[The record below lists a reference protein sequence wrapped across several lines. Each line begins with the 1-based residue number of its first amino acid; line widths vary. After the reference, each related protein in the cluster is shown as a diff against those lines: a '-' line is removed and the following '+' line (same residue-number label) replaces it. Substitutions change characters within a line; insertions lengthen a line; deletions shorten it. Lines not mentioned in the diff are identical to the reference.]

1 MKSIEDQIGTEIVKA
16 QASVYRDFYQD
27 QSTRDSLLKGRIPAL
42 RKFGLISA
50 PSTLSALSV
59 IGDFSFPLRETAANL
74 TISNLPLLSAFLNQ
88 AADGSQAIM
97 GTLQFMKMTEGN
109 SDPDTVLKTLLNQ
122 MGVEKSSNTL
132 ALYHDFTKDIQ
143 SQLACG
149 VADED
154 LIDLLASQAKIYRQP
169 GIPTGISV
177 GVDTAIDLYQHTY
190 PYANQFVSNDLRRLF
205 ST

>member
-1 MKSIEDQIGTEIVKA
+1 MKRIEDQIGTVIVEA
-16 QASVYRDFYQD
+16 QAAVYRDFYQN
-27 QSTRDSLLKGRIPAL
+27 QSTKDSLFKGRIPAL
-42 RKFGLISA
+42 RRSGLVSA

-59 IGDFSFPLRETAANL
+59 IDDFSFPLRETAANL
-74 TISNLPLLSAFLNQ
+74 TISNLPLLSAFLNN

-122 MGVEKSSNTL
+122 MGVERSSNKL
-132 ALYHDFTKDIQ
+132 ALYHDFTKEIH
-143 SQLACG
+143 SQLMSGA
-149 VADED
+149 ADED
-154 LIDLLASQAKIYRQP
+154 LIDLLATQAKIYRQP
-169 GIPTGISV
+169 GIPTGISA
-177 GVDTAIDLYQHTY
+177 GVDTAIGLYRHTY